1 MPTSYEWINGYFL
14 LVETKEKKAIEK
26 EAKFSYNLSIEIRFL
41 FEKKG
46 NRYAKRFKR

>member
-1 MPTSYEWINGYFL
+1 MPTSYQWINGYFL

-46 NRYAKRFKR
+46 NKDEE